1 MEICW
6 SAKIVLVISILA
18 ILFDIF
24 FFGFYVVD
32 LLQSIIFTAIII
44 FITNW
49 SCYKIGYSYNLITW
63 SILIFYI
70 LTKVQF
76 GFSFCAFGF
85 FVLTGISTKNPNAQ
99 KEKLNCT
106 FVKI

>member
-18 ILFDIF
+18 ILFDIL

-32 LLQSIIFTAIII
+32 FLQSIIFTAIII

-49 SCYKIGYSYNLITW
+49 SCYKLGYSYNLITW
-63 SILIFYI
+63 SIVIFHI
-70 LTKVQF
+70 LLLLSILFLLKY
-76 GFSFCAFGF
+76 
-85 FVLTGISTKNPNAQ
+85 KNTEVVREIIEA
-99 KEKLNCT
+99 EKI
-106 FVKI
+106 KRHS

>member
-49 SCYKIGYSYNLITW
+49 SCYKLGYSYNLITW
-63 SILIFYI
+63 SIVIFHI
-70 LTKVQF
+70 LLLLSILFLLKY
-76 GFSFCAFGF
+76 
-85 FVLTGISTKNPNAQ
+85 KNTEVVREIIEA
-99 KEKLNCT
+99 EKI
-106 FVKI
+106 KRHS

>member
-32 LLQSIIFTAIII
+32 LLLNIIFTAIII

-49 SCYKIGYSYNLITW
+49 SCYKLGYSYNLITW
-63 SILIFYI
+63 SILIFHI
-70 LTKVQF
+70 LLLLSILFLLKY
-76 GFSFCAFGF
+76 
-85 FVLTGISTKNPNAQ
+85 KNTEVVREIIEA
-99 KEKLNCT
+99 EKI
-106 FVKI
+106 KRHS